1 MKRVNAI
8 FVLTRWLSTKAE
20 EPLTCPWYGD
30 YTTTGIKLVFQGVSG
45 IKESG
50 KKAVGISFVLG

>member
-1 MKRVNAI
+1 MSWCYICSHKVIVNQ
-8 FVLTRWLSTKAE
+8 TE
-20 EPLTCPWYGD
+20 EPFTCPWDGD
-30 YTTTGIKLVFQGVSG
+30 YTTPGIKLVFQGVSG